1 MPRRKPRA
9 QSRNTK
15 PGADALGA
23 DFPAGFELGRSVE
36 GPDGE
41 TYVVRTIPGS
51 RATKTYR
58 CPGCDHEIVPGVA
71 HIVAWPSHGGEDD
84 RRHWHRGCWN
94 GRQTRRITRRW
105 S

>member
-9 QSRNTK
+9 RHHAGSDVAPLGDVFGRTERG
-15 PGADALGA
+15 PAD
-23 DFPAGFELGRSVE
+23 DEV
-36 GPDGE
+36 
-41 TYVVRTIPGS
+41 YVVRTIPGT

-58 CPGCDHEIVPGVA
+58 CPGCDHEIPPGVA
-71 HIVAWPSHGGEDD
+71 HIVAWAADGGEDD

-94 GRQTRRITRRW
+94 GRRTRRITRRW